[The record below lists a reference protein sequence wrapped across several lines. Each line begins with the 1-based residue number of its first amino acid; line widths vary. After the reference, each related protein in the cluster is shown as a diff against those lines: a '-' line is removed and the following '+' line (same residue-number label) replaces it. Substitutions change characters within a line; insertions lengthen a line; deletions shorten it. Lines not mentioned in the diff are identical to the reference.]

1 MQSAFGS
8 RQSAFFKKIQHFV
21 RRKQIAESRKQK
33 DMKFNTK
40 VIHGNQSHEKVTGS
54 VNVPVFLTSTFAQKS
69 PGEHSG
75 YEYSRAANPTR
86 QALEDALA
94 SIENGAR
101 GLAFGSGLA
110 AIDCVLKLL
119 NPGDE
124 IIAVDDLYGGSYRM
138 FTRLFEKYQLKFH
151 FVNLENPENILPLI
165 NEKTKLVW
173 LETPTNPLMKL
184 VDIQKVAELIKG
196 KDILLAVD
204 NTFATPYIQTPLDLG
219 ADIVMHS
226 ATKYLGGHSDVI
238 AGALIAK
245 TPELGEKLH
254 FIQFASGGILGP
266 HDSYLVL
273 RGIKTLALRVQRH
286 SENGQKIAEYLQ
298 NHPKVDQVFYP
309 NLASNPQLELAKKQM
324 KTFGGMISFTFK
336 SGKKEDSIQFLEKL
350 KVFTL
355 AESLGGVESLAHHPA
370 LMTHASIPA
379 EKRAELGITDDLVRL
394 SCGIEDVEDLIA
406 DIEQAF
412 N

>member
-1 MQSAFGS
+1 
-8 RQSAFFKKIQHFV
+8 
-21 RRKQIAESRKQK
+21 
-33 DMKFNTK
+33 MKFNTK
-40 VIHGNQSHEKVTGS
+40 VIHGGQQHEPHTGS

-69 PGEHSG
+69 PGQLKAG
-75 YEYSRAANPTR
+75 YEYSRGANPTR
-86 QALEDALA
+86 QALEDSLA

-119 NPGDE
+119 SPGDE
-124 IIAVDDLYGGSYRM
+124 VIAVDDLYGGTYRM
-138 FTRLFEKYQLKFH
+138 FTRLFDKYQIKFT
-151 FVNLENPENILPLI
+151 FVNFDDVSKISEVITD
-165 NEKTKLVW
+165 KTKLIW

-184 VDIQKVAELIKG
+184 VDIQAVVELVKG
-196 KDILLAVD
+196 KDILVAVD
-204 NTFATPYIQTPLDLG
+204 NTFATPYLQRPLDLG

-226 ATKYLGGHSDVI
+226 ATKYLGGHSDVV

-245 TPELGEKLH
+245 TSELGEQLH

-286 SENGQKIAEYLQ
+286 SENGQKVAEFLE
-298 NHPKVDQVFYP
+298 NHPLVHQVFYP
-309 NLASNPQLELAKKQM
+309 GLASHPQNDLAKKQM
-324 KTFGGMISFTFK
+324 KDFGGMVSFTFK
-336 SGKKEDSIQFLEKL
+336 SGKKEDAVHFLENL

-355 AESLGGVESLAHHPA
+355 AESLGGVESLANHPA
-370 LMTHASIPA
+370 MMTHASIPV

-394 SCGIEDVEDLIA
+394 SAGIEDIEDLLA
-406 DIEQAF
+406 DLEQALK
-412 N
+412 